1 MFILRTTQMPTLA
14 KLLELERLVAI
25 DGAGVNQPVGPGRVN
40 ACVVGECLQGP
51 FTPTKVTAP
60 SDILNY
66 FVGNPNRFT
75 LLSQSGVDPSSATQ
89 DGSGV
94 TFDGNVW
101 AELKGKTFSGL
112 VIQRV
117 DCDMVT
123 ATASVTSKAFI
134 SCSLTVN
141 AADLTGGTATNKDI
155 VIPSGTRFSDG
166 SGVVIATSQQ
176 VTIPSGTACTGS
188 LTLGINFTQDPA
200 SGALTYVG
208 SSSPT
213 MGITCFFVKG
223 TTKAI
228 AGINTIVDGI
238 VGSNPLPGVNAGTVL
253 SGTPATLNAAASAT
267 AIFAPTGGGALPT
280 GAWTDTLSNRIIL
293 NYAAA
298 INKTLPGVDATND
311 IVAIWSARNYQQ
323 NDGQTPNAAKTMR
336 ANLWANAI
344 AASKTGRGRVA
355 VVTTG
360 PSLGVTGSQATTAKG
375 VYEGLIAADSITG
388 DDADRFWISGPFQ
401 QVFSQELNADITI
414 SACGA
419 RAAMKVNLANDG
431 KSEYQTSVGNPENAT
446 IQNIDAQ
453 EACFATNPLVE
464 DDYVA
469 MRAKGVAWLISDRTA
484 GWWFY
489 SGVTAANPLTAANR
503 VPDNRRSFA
512 DEIQDVIF
520 GLAAPYS
527 KKPGTSQRAD
537 AFATDMT
544 TYLDG
549 LVNPSVGDPRAKDYK
564 ILDGTA
570 AGNNDT
576 LNGHGVYL
584 FSAFVQMNGDMNDI
598 VINTMIGPNVI
609 IAQVAPST

>member
-51 FTPTKVTAP
+51 FSPTKVTAP

-66 FVGNPNRFT
+66 FVGTPSRFT
-75 LLSQSGVDPSSATQ
+75 LLSQSGVDPLSAAQ

-94 TFDGNVW
+94 TFDGNLW

-117 DCDMVT
+117 DCDMVV
-123 ATASVTSKAFI
+123 ANSSVAKAFI
-134 SCSLTVN
+134 TCTLTVN
-141 AADLTGGTATNKDI
+141 AADITSGVTNKDI

-166 SGVVIATSQQ
+166 SNVIIATSQQ
-176 VTIPSGTACTGS
+176 VTIPSGTTCAGS

-213 MGITCFFVKG
+213 TGITCFFVKG

-238 VGSNPLPGVNAGTVL
+238 VASNPLPGVNAGTVL
-253 SGTPATLNAAASAT
+253 SGTPATLNAAAAAT
-267 AIFAPTGGGALPT
+267 AIFAPAAGGAAPSP
-280 GAWTDTLSNRIIL
+280 DTLSNRINL

-298 INKTLPGVDATND
+298 ITKTLPGVDATND
-311 IVAIWSARNYQQ
+311 IVAIWSARNFQS
-323 NDGQTPNAAKTMR
+323 NGMTPDGNKQMR

-344 AASKTGRGRVA
+344 ASSKTGRGRVA
-355 VVTTG
+355 CVTTA
-360 PSLGVTGSQATTAKG
+360 PALGTTGSQAVAAKG
-375 VYEGLIAADSITG
+375 VYTGLISADSITG
-388 DDADRFWISGPFQ
+388 DDADRSWISGPFQ
-401 QVFSQELNADITI
+401 QVFSQELNADITV

-446 IQNIDAQ
+446 IQVIDAQ
-453 EACFATNPLVE
+453 EACFAANPLVE
-464 DDYVA
+464 ADYVA
-469 MRAKGVAWLISDRTA
+469 LRAAGVAWLVKDRTA

-489 SGVTAANPLTAANR
+489 SGVTAANPLTASNR
-503 VPDNRRSFA
+503 VADNRRSFA

-549 LVNPSVGDPRAKDYK
+549 LVNPPVGDPRAKDYRV
-564 ILDGTA
+564 LDGAA

-598 VINTMIGPNVI
+598 VINTMIGPTVI

>member
-51 FTPTKVTAP
+51 FTPTEVTAP

-66 FVGNPNRFT
+66 FVGNPNSFT

-94 TFDGNVW
+94 AFDGNLW

-117 DCDMVT
+117 DCDMVV
-123 ATASVTSKAFI
+123 ANSSVAKAFI

-141 AADLTGGTATNKDI
+141 AADLTSGKTNKDI
-155 VIPSGTRFSDG
+155 VIPSGTRFADNSIG
-166 SGVVIATSQQ
+166 TATVVIATSQQ
-176 VTIPSGTACTGS
+176 ITIPSGTTCAGT
-188 LTLGINFTQDPA
+188 LALGINFVQDPA
-200 SGALTYVG
+200 SGALTY

-213 MGITCFFVKG
+213 TGITCFFVKG

-238 VGSNPLPGVNAGTVL
+238 VASNPLPGVNAGTVL
-253 SGTPATLNAAASAT
+253 SGTPATLNAAAAAT
-267 AIFAPTGGGALPT
+267 AIFAPAAGGAAPSP
-280 GAWTDTLSNRIIL
+280 DTLSNRINL

-298 INKTLPGVDATND
+298 ITKTLPGVDATND
-311 IVAIWSARNYQQ
+311 IVAIWAARNFQS
-323 NDGQTPNAAKTMR
+323 NGMTPEGNKQMR

-355 VVTTG
+355 CVTTA
-360 PSLGVTGSQATTAKG
+360 PALGTTGSQAVTAKG
-375 VYEGLIAADSITG
+375 VYTGLITADSITG

-401 QVFSQELNADITI
+401 QVWSQELNADITI

-431 KSEYQTSVGNPENAT
+431 KTEYQTSVGNPENAT

-453 EACFATNPLVE
+453 EVCFATNPLVE
-464 DDYVA
+464 ADYVA
-469 MRAKGVAWLISDRTA
+469 MRAAGVAWLISDRTA

-489 SGVTAANPLTAANR
+489 SGVTAANPLTASNR
-503 VPDNRRSFA
+503 VADNRRSFA

-549 LVNPSVGDPRAKDYK
+549 LVNPPVGDPRAKDYRV
-564 ILDGTA
+564 LDGAA

-598 VINTMIGPNVI
+598 VINTMIGPTVI